1 MAFACLFVPDFP
13 VQAVV
18 RLEPELQDKAVVVL
32 EGAAPLTRVFA
43 ANAAARTLGV
53 EIGMSKVQAEAFS
66 RMVWRWRSRKQE
78 ATAHRA
84 LLDCAWTISPCV
96 ETKMNGGKEL
106 LPDAVVLDIAGCEKL
121 FGAPEKIA
129 SDLQRV
135 AAKVGFA
142 ANVAVAGNA
151 EAAVCAA
158 RGFAGVTVIAAG
170 EESKKL
176 GMLRVNALPM
186 PEELLETLARWG
198 IRTCSEFAALPEVA
212 VVERFGQEGR
222 RWQLLAGGAEPRP
235 LLAREPELE
244 FEECMELDY
253 AIELL
258 DPLLFVL
265 NRLLEQL
272 CVRLRMHVLAAS
284 EIRVALTLGKNVEE
298 ENCGADR
305 NRGVNATNVNAAT
318 EGRGKPLP
326 YRSKTEK
333 GNGSNDD
340 RKGANKEDTPVHE
353 RVLRLPVPARENK
366 FLLKLL
372 KLDLEAHPPSAPVT
386 GVKMVAVPARSR
398 ARQMGL
404 YLPLS
409 PEPEKLEVTLARI
422 RATVGEGRVGA
433 PVLLDTHRPNAFRQE
448 EFVLAETNEKKNAG
462 VTAKAGSD
470 VEGGA
475 SPSPTRISQ
484 MKTGAGQTGAGRM
497 GAGRMGVGRTN
508 DAQRPN
514 AKRAVE
520 TTAALRIYR
529 PALPATVEL
538 YKAKPARMVCDGVQ
552 RRVLAHAGPWRTKGD
567 WWSETVWARDEWD
580 VLMHALRPKL
590 EKGSGREAEEET
602 AVYRIYRDLRLRR
615 WFVEGIYD

>member
-1 MAFACLFVPDFP
+1 MSFACLFVPDFP

-18 RLEPELQDKAVVVL
+18 RLEPELRNKAVVIL

-43 ANAAARTLGV
+43 ANAAARTPGV
-53 EIGMSKVQAEAFS
+53 EIGMTKVQAEAFHGI
-66 RMVWRWRSRKQE
+66 VWRWRSAAQE

-84 LLDCAWTISPCV
+84 LLDCAWTISPRV
-96 ETKMNGGKEL
+96 ETKVNGGKEP

-121 FGAPEKIA
+121 FGTPEKIA

-135 AAKVGFA
+135 AGEVGFS
-142 ANVAVAGNA
+142 ANVAIAGNA

-158 RGFAGVTVIAAG
+158 RGFAGVSVIAAG

-176 GMLRVNALPM
+176 GTLPVNALPM
-186 PEELLETLARWG
+186 PEEFQETLARWG
-198 IRTCSEFAALPEVA
+198 IRTCGEFAALPEVA

-222 RWQLLAGGAEPRP
+222 RWQLLARGAEPRQFM
-235 LLAREPELE
+235 AKEPELA
-244 FEECMELDY
+244 FEECMELEY
-253 AIELL
+253 AIELR

-284 EIRVALTLGKNVEE
+284 EIRVALTLEKRDGEE
-298 ENCGADR
+298 SGADKIDAGAR
-305 NRGVNATNVNAAT
+305 LKEG
-318 EGRGKPLP
+318 GRGKPLS
-326 YRSKTEK
+326 YRAHVKNEKEQRSKGEEK
-333 GNGSNDD
+333 
-340 RKGANKEDTPVHE
+340 RLHE
-353 RVLRLPVPARENK
+353 RVLRLPAPARESK

-372 KLDLEAHPPSAPVT
+372 KLDLEAHPPNAAVT
-386 GVKMVAVPARSR
+386 AVKMVAVPARSR

-448 EFVLAETNEKKNAG
+448 KVVLAEANEKKKARVAG
-462 VTAKAGSD
+462 KNGAVA
-470 VEGGA
+470 ERGA
-475 SPSPTRISQ
+475 SLSPTGIS
-484 MKTGAGQTGAGRM
+484 
-497 GAGRMGVGRTN
+497 RT
-508 DAQRPN
+508 
-514 AKRAVE
+514 
-520 TTAALRIYR
+520 ALRIYR

-538 YKAKPARMVCDGVQ
+538 SKAKPARIVCDGVQ
-552 RRVLAHAGPWRTKGD
+552 RRVLAYAGPWRTKGD
-567 WWSETVWARDEWD
+567 WWAETAWARDEWD
-580 VLMHALRPKL
+580 VLTHALRPKL
-590 EKGSGREAEEET
+590 EKESGREVEEET
-602 AVYRIYRDLRLRR
+602 AMYRIYRDLRSRR